1 MLKQDSDARVA
12 DAETALNRII
22 DEACAAAGVST
33 DAEHFENV
41 SLRDLRAFENYQ
53 STQPT
58 ESFGVCA
65 QVQAVPNAFAALAD
79 CIMQLAR
86 RDVSNLEELACGSGL
101 RGGRMKGAAFAIGN
115 EWLVQDLLREVMHPL
130 SFVVPSDDDNAATT
144 GSFLQTSNNLSGL
157 NRCPRTHANTLE
169 SFEIMHRSTCVTYHL
184 NLCIAAY
191 ALLALTVPL
200 LPPRA
205 IQPRLLLLASAS
217 HVPLFPLQATL
228 ASCFAPHCVRIASF
242 LKYCR
247 ASSPQRP

>member
-86 RDVSNLEELACGSGL
+86 RDVSNFEELACGSGL
-101 RGGRMKGAAFAIGN
+101 RGGRMKGTAFAIGN

-130 SFVVPSDDDNAATT
+130 SFVVPSDDDNATTT

-169 SFEIMHRSTCVTYHL
+169 SFEIMHRHL
-184 NLCIAAY
+184 DAQG
-191 ALLALTVPL
+191 T
-200 LPPRA
+200 
-205 IQPRLLLLASAS
+205 
-217 HVPLFPLQATL
+217 
-228 ASCFAPHCVRIASF
+228 
-242 LKYCR
+242 
-247 ASSPQRP
+247 